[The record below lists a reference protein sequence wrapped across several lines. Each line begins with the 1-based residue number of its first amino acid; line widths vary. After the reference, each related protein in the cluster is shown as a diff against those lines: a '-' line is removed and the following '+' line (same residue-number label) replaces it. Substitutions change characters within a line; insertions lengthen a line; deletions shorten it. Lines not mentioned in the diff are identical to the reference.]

1 MGWGNNGGW
10 QGGGPWGSGSPT
22 PPEKPANDLDDFL
35 KKGQDRFRQW
45 TGGGGGSGG
54 PGSSGSSPFGSGKMM
69 LAIGIGLFSL
79 WFLSNT
85 FYRVEPDEAGVV
97 MRFGKFNRITE
108 SGLRMRFPPPI
119 ETVMTPKV
127 TRVNRVEIGFRSG
140 VSGTNRSATDRAVPE
155 ESLMLT
161 GDENIVDIDFEVQW
175 KIKNAQ
181 QYLFSIHQPEDAVK
195 NAAESVM
202 REVIGRT
209 PISSA
214 LAEGRSTIE
223 QTAKDLLQSV
233 LDSYDS
239 GIDIVR
245 LQMLKV
251 DPPAAVIDAFR
262 DVQTARAD
270 RERARNEAEAYRND
284 IIPRARG
291 DAERMNQEALAY
303 KQQVVA
309 RAEGEASRFGAV
321 YKEYQIAKD
330 VTKKRMYLETMEDIL
345 SGMNKVIVDSQANK
359 SGVLPYLPLDS
370 LKPTHKPAK
379 EGDQ

>member
-10 QGGGPWGSGSPT
+10 HSGGPWGSGSPT

-45 TGGGGGSGG
+45 AGGGGSGG
-54 PGSSGSSPFGSGKMM
+54 SGGAGSSPFGSGKML
-69 LAIGIGLFSL
+69 LALAAGLFGL

-97 MRFGKFNRITE
+97 LRFGKFERITE
-108 SGLRMRFPPPI
+108 PGLRLRFPPPI

-140 VSGTNRSATDRAVPE
+140 VSGTSRAATDRAVPE

-175 KIKNAQ
+175 KIKDAKL
-181 QYLFSIHQPEDAVK
+181 YLFSIYQPEDAVK

-223 QTAKDLLQSV
+223 QTAKELLQSV

-270 RERARNEAEAYRND
+270 RERARNEAETYRND

-291 DAERMNQEALAY
+291 EAERMNQDALAY
-303 KQQVVA
+303 KQQVVS

-321 YKEYQIAKD
+321 YKEYQVAKD
-330 VTKKRMYLETMEDIL
+330 ITKKRMYLETMEDIL
-345 SGMNKVIVDSQANK
+345 SGMNKVIVDSNANK
-359 SGVLPYLPLDS
+359 SGVLPYLPLES
-370 LKPTHKPAK
+370 LKTAPKSTK
-379 EGDQ
+379 EGE